1 MTIAPGTTA
10 FYDHWAVAG
19 EEAARS
25 AMSRHF
31 ESAFAPG
38 ARVLD
43 VGCGKGRD
51 VVALLDM
58 GFEACGV
65 EPNAAMRS
73 RAIAR
78 DPRLAGRIE
87 DAALP
92 ALGQPFGGG
101 FDAVA
106 CSAVLM
112 HLAAA
117 ALPASLAALA
127 AVLRPHGRVLMAL
140 PEMLPELLVDG
151 HDPDGRAFAN
161 HSPEHVQSL
170 MADLG
175 FALCKRDEIATPS
188 TDTRWRVLLFERQ
201 AGRHV
206 PQLEGS
212 GISSSAPCGRPSS
225 SR

>member
-1 MTIAPGTTA
+1 MTMAPGTAA

-19 EEAARS
+19 EEAQRS

-31 ESAFAPG
+31 EAAFPPG

-58 GFEACGV
+58 GFDAFGV
-65 EPNAAMRS
+65 EPHDAMRA
-73 RAIAR
+73 RALAR
-78 DPRLAGRIE
+78 DPRMPGRVAN
-87 DAALP
+87 AALP

-112 HLAAA
+112 HLAPE

-127 AVLRPHGRVLMAL
+127 AVLRAQGRVLMAL
-140 PEMLPELLVDG
+140 PEMQAQQLVDG
-151 HDPDGRAFAN
+151 RDPDGRDFAN
-161 HSPEHVQSL
+161 HAPERVQQL
-170 MADLG
+170 FGQLG
-175 FALCKRDEIATPS
+175 FTLLRRDEIPVPA
-188 TDTRWRVLLFERQ
+188 TDTRWRVLLFARQ
-201 AGRHV
+201 
-206 PQLEGS
+206 S
-212 GISSSAPCGRPSS
+212 
-225 SR
+225 

>member
-10 FYDHWAVAG
+10 FYDRWAATG
-19 EEAARS
+19 QEAARS
-25 AMSRHF
+25 AVSRHF
-31 ESAFAPG
+31 EHAFAPG

-65 EPNAAMRS
+65 EPNEAMRS
-73 RAIAR
+73 RALAR
-78 DPRLAGRIE
+78 DPRLPGRIA

-112 HLAAA
+112 HLPAA

-127 AVLRPHGRVLMAL
+127 AVLRPRGRVLMAL
-140 PEMLPELLVDG
+140 PQMRPGLLVDG
-151 HDPDGRAFAN
+151 LDPEGRAFVN
-161 HSPEHVQSL
+161 HSPQRVRSL
-170 MADLG
+170 MATLG
-175 FALCKRDEIATPS
+175 FALCLRDDVPSPS
-188 TDTRWRVLLFERQ
+188 TDTRWRVLLFER
-201 AGRHV
+201 
-206 PQLEGS
+206 
-212 GISSSAPCGRPSS
+212 
-225 SR
+225 

>member
-10 FYDHWAVAG
+10 FYDRWAVEG
-19 EEAARS
+19 DEAARS

-43 VGCGKGRD
+43 AGCGKGRD

-58 GFEACGV
+58 GFDAYGV
-65 EPNAAMRS
+65 EPNEAMRS
-73 RAIAR
+73 RALQR
-78 DPRLAGRIE
+78 DPRLTGRIA

-112 HLAAA
+112 HLPAP

-127 AVLRPHGRVLMAL
+127 AVLKSHGRVLMAL
-140 PEMLPELLVDG
+140 PEMLPELLIDG

-170 MADLG
+170 MAALG
-175 FALCKRDEIATPS
+175 FTLCKHDDIPAPS
-188 TDTRWRVLLFERQ
+188 TDTHWRVLLFER
-201 AGRHV
+201 
-206 PQLEGS
+206 
-212 GISSSAPCGRPSS
+212 
-225 SR
+225 

>member
-10 FYDHWAVAG
+10 FYDRWAVAG

-58 GFEACGV
+58 GFDAYGV
-65 EPNAAMRS
+65 EPNEAMRS

-78 DPRLAGRIE
+78 DARLPGRIA

-92 ALGQPFGGG
+92 GLGQPFGGG

-112 HLAAA
+112 HLSAA

-127 AVLRPHGRVLMAL
+127 AVLRPHGRAL
-140 PEMLPELLVDG
+140 VAVPEMLPELLVDG

-170 MADLG
+170 MAKAG
-175 FALCKRDEIATPS
+175 FALRLREDIPAPS
-188 TDTRWRVLLFERQ
+188 TDTRWRVLLFER
-201 AGRHV
+201 
-206 PQLEGS
+206 
-212 GISSSAPCGRPSS
+212 
-225 SR
+225 

>member
-10 FYDHWAVAG
+10 FYDRWAVDG
-19 EEAARS
+19 EESARS

-58 GFEACGV
+58 GFDAYGV
-65 EPNAAMRS
+65 EPNEAMRS
-73 RAIAR
+73 RAIQR
-78 DPRLAGRIE
+78 DPRVAGRIE

-101 FDAVA
+101 FDAVT
-106 CSAVLM
+106 CCAVLM
-112 HLAAA
+112 HLPAP

-127 AVLRPHGRVLMAL
+127 AVLKSHGRLLMAL
-140 PEMLPELLVDG
+140 PEMLPELLIDG

-161 HSPEHVQSL
+161 HSPQQVQSL
-170 MADLG
+170 MAALG
-175 FALCKRDEIATPS
+175 FALCKHDDIPTPS
-188 TDTRWRVLLFERQ
+188 TDTRWRVLLFER
-201 AGRHV
+201 
-206 PQLEGS
+206 
-212 GISSSAPCGRPSS
+212 
-225 SR
+225 

>member
-10 FYDHWAVAG
+10 FYDRWAVDG
-19 EEAARS
+19 EESARS

-58 GFEACGV
+58 GFDGYGV
-65 EPNAAMRS
+65 EPNEAMRS
-73 RAIAR
+73 RALQR
-78 DPRLAGRIE
+78 DPRLPGRIA

-101 FDAVA
+101 FDALA

-112 HLAAA
+112 HLPAP

-127 AVLRPHGRVLMAL
+127 AVVKPHGRVLMAL
-140 PEMLPELLVDG
+140 PEMLPELLIDG

-161 HSPEHVQSL
+161 HSPQHVQSL
-170 MADLG
+170 MAAFG
-175 FALCKRDEIATPS
+175 FALCKQEVIPTPP
-188 TDTRWRVLLFERQ
+188 TDTRWRVLLFER
-201 AGRHV
+201 
-206 PQLEGS
+206 
-212 GISSSAPCGRPSS
+212 
-225 SR
+225 

>member
-38 ARVLD
+38 SRVLD

-58 GFEACGV
+58 GFDAYGV
-65 EPNAAMRS
+65 EPNEAMRS
-73 RAIAR
+73 RARQR
-78 DPRLAGRIE
+78 DTRLPGRIA
-87 DAALP
+87 DAAPP

-112 HLAAA
+112 HLPAT

-127 AVLRPHGRVLMAL
+127 AVLKTHARVLMAL

-161 HSPEHVQSL
+161 HSPEHVESL
-170 MADLG
+170 MAALG
-175 FALCKRDEIATPS
+175 FALRKQDDIPTPS

-201 AGRHV
+201 PKV
-206 PQLEGS
+206 
-212 GISSSAPCGRPSS
+212 IK
-225 SR
+225 

>member
-10 FYDHWAVAG
+10 FYDRWAFDG

-31 ESAFAPG
+31 ESAFPSG

-58 GFEACGV
+58 GFDAYGV
-65 EPNAAMRS
+65 EPNEAMRS
-73 RAIAR
+73 RAIQR
-78 DPRLAGRIE
+78 DPRLPGRIA

-92 ALGQPFGGG
+92 GLGQPFGGG

-112 HLAAA
+112 HLPAP

-127 AVLRPHGRVLMAL
+127 AVLKSHGRVLMAV
-140 PEMLPELLVDG
+140 PEMLPELLIDG

-161 HSPEHVQSL
+161 HSPQHVQSL
-170 MADLG
+170 MAALG
-175 FALCKRDEIATPS
+175 FALSMHDEIATPS
-188 TDTRWRVLLFERQ
+188 TDTRWRVLLFER
-201 AGRHV
+201 
-206 PQLEGS
+206 
-212 GISSSAPCGRPSS
+212 
-225 SR
+225 

>member
-10 FYDHWAVAG
+10 FYDRWAVDG

-58 GFEACGV
+58 GFDAYGV
-65 EPNAAMRS
+65 EPNEAMRS
-73 RAIAR
+73 RAIQR
-78 DPRLAGRIE
+78 DPRVPGRVA

-112 HLAAA
+112 HLPAP
-117 ALPASLAALA
+117 ALPASLAALT
-127 AVLRPHGRVLMAL
+127 AVLKSRGRVLMAL
-140 PEMLPELLVDG
+140 PEMLPELLIDG
-151 HDPDGRAFAN
+151 HDPDGRAFEN

-170 MADLG
+170 MAALG
-175 FALCKRDEIATPS
+175 FALCKRDDIATPS
-188 TDTRWRVLLFERQ
+188 TDTRWRVLLFER
-201 AGRHV
+201 
-206 PQLEGS
+206 
-212 GISSSAPCGRPSS
+212 
-225 SR
+225 